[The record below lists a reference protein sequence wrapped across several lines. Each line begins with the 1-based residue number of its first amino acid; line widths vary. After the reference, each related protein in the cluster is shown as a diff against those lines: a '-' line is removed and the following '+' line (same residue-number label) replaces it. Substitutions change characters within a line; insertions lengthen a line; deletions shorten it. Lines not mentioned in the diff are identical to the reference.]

1 MTDKEKIEQI
11 IKDKGLNN
19 SQFCN
24 MVGIAPGTLSH
35 IISGRTNP
43 TLNILR
49 SIKFVFP
56 DINPSWLFSDE
67 GPMYKDEGSDPTPVE
82 GEQEAELFSD
92 EDVYRQSADYYQP
105 DLFGP
110 QPKPG
115 RAAMPTS
122 NAGSASQPMPSSHST
137 GRVPNPVGSE
147 SVSPNNM
154 AMASHLDVAGI
165 VEETVKQLHRPQRK
179 VVEVRIFFD
188 DGTFETF
195 GNR

>member
-11 IKDKGLNN
+11 IKDKNLNN

-56 DINPSWLFSDE
+56 DINPAWLFFDE
-67 GPMYKDEGSDPTPVE
+67 GPMYEEESSDPTPKDTD
-82 GEQEAELFSD
+82 AEMEDIDND
-92 EDVYRQSADYYQP
+92 EVLARSADYYQP

-110 QPKPG
+110 QPRQMK
-115 RAAMPTS
+115 A
-122 NAGSASQPMPSSHST
+122 SASGSGTSGNTPQHPAMHSANTANSPSGASPI
-137 GRVPNPVGSE
+137 VPNMAP
-147 SVSPNNM
+147 VSP
-154 AMASHLDVAGI
+154 LDVAGI

-195 GNR
+195 GS